1 MTGGLVTDREIP
13 FATAAEPSGS
23 TRTGVF
29 AGIALVALLVAG
41 GVSAALGLRWGA
53 GLQNWLLVLRAIHA
67 GDAGSTFDALR
78 GVRAVDL
85 AALVLAGVTFLGM
98 RPALGAAN
106 RVWVGI
112 AIALPFAGIA
122 VLLVTGLAAL
132 WGLLAGG
139 LVLAWRMTK
148 RDRYRL
154 LGYTGMFANGFLLL
168 ADVGK
173 GDTPDA
179 AAGDVVAVAYV
190 LLLVWLVW
198 LVVRMLRPLPGRAV
212 PVGTHLVGS
221 GGGCR
226 VGGSDTTELFD
237 LPLYSRAE
245 GPLGTY
251 VGAADE
257 STRFT
262 VDGESVTMM
271 RFLES
276 FDEDV
281 RFEVRVEEPG
291 RLATMVI
298 DKRDAPEPPVAALDV

>member
-1 MTGGLVTDREIP
+1 VTDREIP
-13 FATAAEPSGS
+13 FATAAEPSGP
-23 TRTGVF
+23 TRTGAF
-29 AGIALVALLVAG
+29 AGIALIALLVAG

-53 GLQNWLLVLRAIHA
+53 GLQNWLLVLRGIHV
-67 GDAGSTFDALR
+67 GDARLTFDALR

-85 AALVLAGVTFLGM
+85 AALVLAAVTFLGM

-112 AIALPFAGIA
+112 AVALPFAGIA

-154 LGYTGMFANGFLLL
+154 LGYTGVVANGFLLL

-190 LLLVWLVW
+190 LLVAWLVW
-198 LVVRMLRPLPGRAV
+198 LVIRMLRPLPGRAV
-212 PVGTHLVGS
+212 PVGRHLVGP

-226 VGGSDTTELFD
+226 IGGSDTTELFD
-237 LPLYSRAE
+237 LPLYSPAE
-245 GPLGTY
+245 GALGTY
-251 VGAADE
+251 VGVADE
-257 STRFT
+257 STRF
-262 VDGESVTMM
+262 SVHGADVTLM
-271 RFLES
+271 RFLEA
-276 FDEDV
+276 FDEDPS
-281 RFEVRVEEPG
+281 FEVSVEEPG
-291 RLATMVI
+291 KLASMVI
-298 DKRDAPEPPVAALDV
+298 ETVGEADAST

>member
-1 MTGGLVTDREIP
+1 VTDTGNP
-13 FATAAEPSGS
+13 VGPGVGKPVAVSSGLIQAGS
-23 TRTGVF
+23 V
-29 AGIALVALLVAG
+29 AGIVLVALLLVGAI
-41 GVSAALGLRWGA
+41 AEALGA
-53 GLQNWLLVLRAIHA
+53 GWAGSVRNGLLVLRAIHA
-67 GDAGSTFDALR
+67 GDAGPTFDALR

-85 AALVLAGVTFLGM
+85 AVLFLAGVTFLGM

-122 VLLVTGLAAL
+122 VLLLTGLAAL

-154 LGYTGMFANGFLLL
+154 LGYTGVVANGFLLL

-173 GDTPDA
+173 GDSPDA
-179 AAGDVVAVAYV
+179 AAGDVIAVAYV

-271 RFLES
+271 RFLEA

-298 DKRDAPEPPVAALDV
+298 DKRDAPEPPLAALDV